1 MKALLPVA
9 LVSALCSSV
18 ALAHNAGDIFVRGGL
33 ATVMPNE
40 SSDNVSGTGEFEVDN
55 NTQIGL
61 TLSYMLTD
69 QFGVELLAATP
80 FTHTV
85 STKGLGDIA
94 EVSHLPPSVMAQYYF
109 GQANS
114 QVRPYVGAGLNYT
127 VFFDEKSEGKLAGKD
142 VDLDNSFGLAAQ
154 VGVDVNFAEN
164 WFANASLWYMD
175 INTDV
180 HVEGESQSFNTDLD
194 PITFMASVG
203 YTF

>member
-1 MKALLPVA
+1 MKALLLPAAA
-9 LVSALCSSV
+9 LVSALCSPMV
-18 ALAHNAGDIFVRGGL
+18 LAHNAGDFFVRGGL

-40 SSDNVSGTGEFEVDN
+40 SSDYVTGSDELEIN
-55 NTQIGL
+55 NDTQVGV
-61 TLSYMLTD
+61 TFTYMLTE
-69 QFGVELLAATP
+69 QVGVELLAATP

-85 STKGLGDIA
+85 STKSLGDVA

-109 GQANS
+109 GKANS

-127 VFFDEKSEGKLAGKD
+127 VFFDEKAKGTVVTD

-180 HVEGESQSFNTDLD
+180 HTNAGTFDTDID
-194 PITFMASVG
+194 PITFMAGVG

>member
-1 MKALLPVA
+1 MKALYLPAV
-9 LVSALCSSV
+9 LVSALCSSM

-33 ATVMPNE
+33 AVVMPNE
-40 SSDNVSGTGEFEVDN
+40 SSDDVASSGELELNSD
-55 NTQIGL
+55 TQVGVTL
-61 TLSYMLTD
+61 TYMLTD

-80 FTHTV
+80 FTHEV
-85 STKGLGDIA
+85 STKGLGDVA
-94 EVSHLPPSVMAQYYF
+94 EVSHLPPSIMAQYYF
-109 GQANS
+109 GQANN
-114 QVRPYVGAGLNYT
+114 QIRPYIGAGLNYT
-127 VFFDEKSEGKLAGKD
+127 VFFDEEGKGALADTD

-180 HVEGESQSFNTDLD
+180 HTTVGTFDADID
-194 PITFMASVG
+194 PITFMASIG